1 MQDST
6 REQED
11 KVVLVTGGA
20 KRIGAA
26 VARRL
31 HAQGM
36 RIALHYRSSA
46 DSAHALARE
55 LNGHR
60 EQSVEL
66 FQGDLVESGAGS
78 VLVNAVVQR
87 FGRLDAVVNNASS
100 FFATPLDTVSET
112 VWDDLMGTNLKA
124 PFFIAQTAAEEL
136 TRRGGAIV
144 NIADIY
150 AERPLE
156 GYCVYSMAKA
166 ALVMLTKA
174 LAVELGPAV
183 RVNAIAPGAILWPE
197 AADDGD
203 DEARERIVAKTP
215 LRREGKPEEIAR
227 TVSFLLDDASF
238 VTGQTIRVDGGRSLR
253 I

>member
-6 REQED
+6 REQRD

-26 VARRL
+26 IVRRL

-36 RIALHYRSSA
+36 RIALHYRASAESA
-46 DSAHALARE
+46 DALARD
-55 LNGHR
+55 LNKSR
-60 EQSVEL
+60 EQTVES
-66 FQGDLVESGAGS
+66 FQGDLIESGAAS
-78 VLVNAVVQR
+78 ALVNAVLER

-100 FFATPLDTVSET
+100 FYATPLDGVSEP
-112 VWDDLMGTNLKA
+112 VWEDLMGTNLKA
-124 PFFIAQTAAEEL
+124 PFFIAQSAAKEL
-136 TRRGGAIV
+136 THRGGAIV

-150 AERPLE
+150 ADRPLE
-156 GYCVYSMAKA
+156 GYCVYSTAKA

-197 AADDGD
+197 TAGGED
-203 DEARERIVAKTP
+203 DEEHDQIVAKTP
-215 LRREGKPEEIAR
+215 LRRQGKPEEIAR
-227 TVSFLLDDASF
+227 TVSFLLDEASF
-238 VTGQTIRVDGGRSLR
+238 ITGQTIRVDGGRSLR
-253 I
+253 L

>member
-6 REQED
+6 REQGD

-26 VARRL
+26 IVRLL

-36 RIALHYRSSA
+36 CIALHYRGSA
-46 DSAHALARE
+46 HSAHALADE
-55 LNGHR
+55 LNAQR

-66 FQGDLVESGAGS
+66 FQGDLIESGAACA
-78 VLVNAVVQR
+78 LVNAVLQR
-87 FGRLDAVVNNASS
+87 FARLDAVVNNASS
-100 FFATPLDTVSET
+100 FFPTPLDTVTET
-112 VWDDLMGTNLKA
+112 AWDDLMGTNLKA
-124 PFFIAQTAAEEL
+124 PFFIAQTAAAEL
-136 TRRGGAIV
+136 TRRAGAIV

-166 ALVMLTKA
+166 GLVMLTKA
-174 LAVELGPAV
+174 LAVELGPSV
-183 RVNAIAPGAILWPE
+183 RVNAVAPGAILWPE
-197 AADDGD
+197 ATDDED
-203 DEARERIVAKTP
+203 DEARGHIVAKTP

-227 TVSFLLDDASF
+227 AVSFLLDDASF
-238 VTGQTIRVDGGRSLR
+238 VTGQTIRVDGGRSVR
-253 I
+253 P